1 MPHNYGNEALNTPMQ
16 TDDAQLAKMMRT
28 AIDAVVIVNRSLE
41 LLAQVNI
48 ELLQSEGADIAPT
61 ATVVFREFL
70 HSLSEQ
76 SLNELQYLARKT
88 RLGGKPANIQVQ
100 CEQGHQ
106 HTQYEIYIQPLDGS
120 QVATDECVLHIRQ
133 SASPIRISAPKDYE
147 YISNAQ
153 LMYDMIEISSDAIV
167 VFDGKQKVKLTNP
180 AFQKLISKDIEELH
194 CASDIE
200 FFDMHEKSLDN
211 QIWQTLFYEGH
222 WSGEVYT
229 LKKGRAR
236 IPFWLTVDSLNHGD
250 NTATHYLFSLRDISE
265 LKDTQAALE
274 HHAAHD
280 QLTGLPNRG
289 VFLNHLEKSSE
300 RAKRQKTSGAL
311 LFIDLDNFKMIN
323 DIQGHLVGDVVLLM
337 VATRLKKIFRNGELI
352 SRVGGDEFTL
362 IAEDVQSQSNAALIA
377 QRILQELSVPFQIED
392 DEIEVQCSIGICLF
406 PHENANTT
414 QLIKQADTAMYAAK
428 AGGKNNFQL
437 FDSDFTK
444 ETTRLF
450 LIEKHLRSAI
460 RNKEL
465 LLNYQP
471 QYDMQTGLVIGAEVL
486 LRWNSKEL
494 GPISPAVFIPICE
507 TMGLIEEVG
516 YWVLDNVCQQISVWK
531 KFSSTPCIMS
541 VNASR
546 LQLEKPDFVKNVV
559 ACFDKHKIAGS
570 QIEIEVTENAFT
582 SSEKIM
588 IKNLDALRKMGCK
601 IAIDDFGTGYSS
613 LSNLQTLPLDR
624 LKIDRSFVEKIEY
637 DQNAVTIASAVVS
650 LGKSLGLEIIAE
662 GVETKEQAR
671 ELMKMGC
678 IQAQGY
684 YYGRP
689 VEAAVF
695 NSQHLKKQAAKQA

>member
-1 MPHNYGNEALNTPMQ
+1 MPHNYRSDKLNTPIQMN
-16 TDDAQLAKMMRT
+16 DAQLAKMMRT
-28 AIDAVVIVNRSLE
+28 AVDAVITVNRSLE
-41 LLAQVNI
+41 LIAQVNI
-48 ELLQSEGADIAPT
+48 ELLQSEDVDITPPAK
-61 ATVVFREFL
+61 VIFRQFL
-70 HSLSEQ
+70 KKLSKQ

-88 RLGGKPANIQVQ
+88 RLSGKPENLQVQ
-100 CEQGHQ
+100 CEQGYQ
-106 HTQYEIYIQPLDGS
+106 HPQYEIYIQPLDEN

-133 SASPIRISAPKDYE
+133 SATPAKVSALKDYE

-180 AFQKLISKDIEELH
+180 AFQKLIAKDIEELH
-194 CASDIE
+194 CASDIN
-200 FFDMHEKSLDN
+200 FFDTHEKSLDN

-229 LKKGRAR
+229 LKKGRSR

-300 RAKRQKTSGAL
+300 RANRQKTSGAL

-323 DIQGHLVGDVVLLM
+323 DMHGHLVGDVVLLM

-377 QRILQELSVPFQIED
+377 QRILQELSAPFQIED
-392 DEIEVQCSIGICLF
+392 NEIEVQCSIGICLF
-406 PHENANTT
+406 PHQNANTT

-450 LIEKHLRSAI
+450 VIEKHLRSAI

-465 LLNYQP
+465 SLNYQP
-471 QYDMQTGLVIGAEVL
+471 QYDMQTGSVIGAEVL

-507 TMGLIEEVG
+507 TMGLIEQVG

-559 ACFDKHKIAGS
+559 ACLDKHKIAGS

-582 SSEKIM
+582 SSERVM
-588 IKNLDALRKMGCK
+588 IKNLDALRKIGCK

-624 LKIDRSFVEKIEY
+624 LKIDSSFVEKIEY

-650 LGKSLGLEIIAE
+650 LSKSLGLEIIAE

-689 VEAAVF
+689 VEAALF
-695 NSQHLKKQAAKQA
+695 NSQHLKKQAAKRA

>member
-1 MPHNYGNEALNTPMQ
+1 MPHNNQNRSLSTPMQ
-16 TDDAQLAKMMRT
+16 LENAQLAKMMRT
-28 AIDAVVIVNRSLE
+28 VVDTVITVNRKFE
-41 LLAQVNI
+41 LTAQVNI
-48 ELLQSEGADIAPT
+48 DLLRSEDVDIAPT
-61 ATVVFREFL
+61 PKAIFREFL
-70 HSLSEQ
+70 HRLSEQ
-76 SLNELQYLARKT
+76 SLNELQYVARKT
-88 RLGGKPANIQVQ
+88 RIRGRPAHIQIRCGQ
-100 CEQGHQ
+100 RYEHQ
-106 HTQYEIYIQPLDGS
+106 KYEIFIQPLGQS
-120 QVATDECVLHIRQ
+120 QEVTDECVLHIRQ
-133 SASPIRISAPKDYE
+133 STPSTKISTHDEYE
-147 YISNAQ
+147 YISNLQ

-167 VFDGKQKVKLTNP
+167 VFDGKQKVKFTNP
-180 AFQKLISKDIEELH
+180 AFQKISTKDIQELH

-200 FFDMHEKSLDN
+200 FFDIREESIDN

-236 IPFWLTVDSLNHGD
+236 IPFWLTVDSLNHGG
-250 NTATHYLFSLRDISE
+250 NTATHYIFSLRDISE

-300 RAKRQKTSGAL
+300 RAKRQETTGAL
-311 LFIDLDNFKMIN
+311 LFIDLDNFKAVN
-323 DIQGHLVGDVVLLM
+323 DAHGHLFGDAVLVM
-337 VATRLKKIFRNGELI
+337 VATRLKKIFRNGELV
-352 SRVGGDEFTL
+352 SRIGGDEFTL
-362 IAEDVQSQSNAALIA
+362 IVEDVQSESNAALIA
-377 QRILQELSVPFQIED
+377 QRILQELSAPFQIED
-392 DEIEVQCSIGICLF
+392 NEIEVRCSIGICLF
-406 PHENANTT
+406 PGENANTT

-437 FDSDFTK
+437 FNSDFTK

-450 LIEKHLRSAI
+450 MIERHLHSAI
-460 RNKEL
+460 RNKEFW
-465 LLNYQP
+465 LNYQP

-494 GPISPAVFIPICE
+494 GPVSPAVFIPICE
-507 TMGLIEEVG
+507 TMGLIDEIG
-516 YWVLDNVCQQISVWK
+516 YWVLDNVCQQISLWQ
-531 KFSSTPCIMS
+531 KFSSAPCLMS

-546 LQLEKPDFVKNVV
+546 LQLEKPDFVENVV
-559 ACFDKHKIAGS
+559 ACFAKHKITGS
-570 QIEIEVTENAFT
+570 QVEIEVTENAFT
-582 SSEKIM
+582 SSDKSM
-588 IKNLDALRKMGCK
+588 IKNLEALRKIGCT

-637 DQNAVTIASAVVS
+637 DQNAVTIASAIVS

-671 ELMKMGC
+671 ELIKMGC

-689 VEAAVF
+689 VEAAIF